1 MHTLNE
7 KFLELPKSLILYL
20 PRTKYWTDDS
30 KEKLKFAK
38 NREAV
43 EFQDVLYL
51 DDFSSEAANLPTFVE
66 NSPLKLGK
74 SFRNLRKRLSGQGPR
89 TEIFFP
95 EGQKLAKL
103 KNFFFFFF

>member
-74 SFRNLRKRLSGQGPR
+74 SFRNLRKRL
-89 TEIFFP
+89 
-95 EGQKLAKL
+95 
-103 KNFFFFFF
+103 